1 MDEAELRSD
10 LATGETPS
18 IEFKRCGNSVG
29 RDTFETICSF
39 ANSFGGSIYLGVEDD
54 GNAIGIP
61 EENIVPVKR
70 NVTNVVHNPNVFDP
84 PATLEF
90 EDIVFEGSS
99 LVRIW
104 IPPSPSIHRYKGRIF
119 ERIEDA
125 DVVVSTES
133 QLTALCVRKQNIYTE
148 QRVFPYVEASDLR
161 MDLLPAIRTM
171 ATGKRTRHPWNGMTD
186 EDLLHSAGLFG
197 KNFVTGE
204 KGFNL
209 AAVLLLGDADVIRSL
224 CPSYKTDAVVRI
236 SDQDRYDDRVIVTSN
251 LIEAFDQLTGFC
263 TKHLPDRFH
272 LEGSVRVSPRDIIV
286 REVISNML
294 VHREYTSPFPAK
306 LIIDNERLRTE
317 NASRAPFMGR
327 ITLSDFNPIPKNP
340 LIGAFFNNIGLA
352 EELGSGTRNLYKYTK
367 VYSGAEPVSCK
378 TNRLGSWICNGFRS
392 RAQGSRPQN
401 RSART
406 GSTRPTGDAASERK
420 RSGPKIFPA
429 LKPYSTIDRKK
440 KKKRERGGVV
450 SSKRSYS
457 TRIMR
462 YPTPT
467 WVWM

>member
-133 QLTALCVRKQNIYTE
+133 QLTALCVRKQNIYTG
-148 QRVFPYVEASDLR
+148 RSGCSR
-161 MDLLPAIRTM
+161 MWKQVICAWDLLPAIRTM
-171 ATGKRTRHPWNGMTD
+171 ATGKRTDT
-186 EDLLHSAGLFG
+186 
-197 KNFVTGE
+197 
-204 KGFNL
+204 
-209 AAVLLLGDADVIRSL
+209 LGTA
-224 CPSYKTDAVVRI
+224 
-236 SDQDRYDDRVIVTSN
+236 
-251 LIEAFDQLTGFC
+251 
-263 TKHLPDRFH
+263 
-272 LEGSVRVSPRDIIV
+272 
-286 REVISNML
+286 
-294 VHREYTSPFPAK
+294 
-306 LIIDNERLRTE
+306 
-317 NASRAPFMGR
+317 
-327 ITLSDFNPIPKNP
+327 
-340 LIGAFFNNIGLA
+340 
-352 EELGSGTRNLYKYTK
+352 
-367 VYSGAEPVSCK
+367 
-378 TNRLGSWICNGFRS
+378 
-392 RAQGSRPQN
+392 
-401 RSART
+401 
-406 GSTRPTGDAASERK
+406 
-420 RSGPKIFPA
+420 
-429 LKPYSTIDRKK
+429 
-440 KKKRERGGVV
+440 
-450 SSKRSYS
+450 
-457 TRIMR
+457 
-462 YPTPT
+462 
-467 WVWM
+467 

>member
-327 ITLSDFNPIPKNP
+327 ITLSDFNPIPK
-340 LIGAFFNNIGLA
+340 
-352 EELGSGTRNLYKYTK
+352 
-367 VYSGAEPVSCK
+367 
-378 TNRLGSWICNGFRS
+378 
-392 RAQGSRPQN
+392 
-401 RSART
+401 
-406 GSTRPTGDAASERK
+406 
-420 RSGPKIFPA
+420 
-429 LKPYSTIDRKK
+429 
-440 KKKRERGGVV
+440 
-450 SSKRSYS
+450 
-457 TRIMR
+457 
-462 YPTPT
+462 
-467 WVWM
+467 

>member
-209 AAVLLLGDADVIRSL
+209 AASCCWAMRRHSV
-224 CPSYKTDAVVRI
+224 AV
-236 SDQDRYDDRVIVTSN
+236 
-251 LIEAFDQLTGFC
+251 
-263 TKHLPDRFH
+263 
-272 LEGSVRVSPRDIIV
+272 
-286 REVISNML
+286 
-294 VHREYTSPFPAK
+294 PF
-306 LIIDNERLRTE
+306 L
-317 NASRAPFMGR
+317 
-327 ITLSDFNPIPKNP
+327 
-340 LIGAFFNNIGLA
+340 
-352 EELGSGTRNLYKYTK
+352 
-367 VYSGAEPVSCK
+367 
-378 TNRLGSWICNGFRS
+378 
-392 RAQGSRPQN
+392 
-401 RSART
+401 
-406 GSTRPTGDAASERK
+406 
-420 RSGPKIFPA
+420 
-429 LKPYSTIDRKK
+429 
-440 KKKRERGGVV
+440 
-450 SSKRSYS
+450 
-457 TRIMR
+457 
-462 YPTPT
+462 
-467 WVWM
+467 

>member
-104 IPPSPSIHRYKGRIF
+104 IPPSPSIHRYKERIF

-367 VYSGAEPVSCK
+367 VYSGAEPVLNEGAIF
-378 TNRLGSWICNGFRS
+378 TTTVPLHVENVEPV
-392 RAQGSRPQN
+392 AERPHDML
-401 RSART
+401 SLARQIALDRGYAT
-406 GSTRPTGDAASERK
+406 VSDLERK
-420 RSGPKIFPA
+420 GVARRTAQRELAA
-429 LKPYSTIDRKK
+429 LAQQGTLQAKGNGRARK
-440 KKKRERGGVV
+440 
-450 SSKRSYS
+450 YFL
-457 TRIMR
+457 
-462 YPTPT
+462 P
-467 WVWM
+467 